1 MNDGGGD
8 GGMSARTGDTG
19 RMREEKEEVDEE
31 LKGAWSGLTGEVG
44 VRGGDERMKTLMLGI
59 VIINVY

>member
-1 MNDGGGD
+1 
-8 GGMSARTGDTG
+8 MSARTGDTG